1 MAEKIRRLNKFDGF
15 WSYGFSFI
23 IFIILAVV
31 FFVASGGYEE
41 SFLLINRKRSGFL
54 DIIVPYLTHIGSFLS
69 ATAII
74 FIVFAKKPA
83 NAINGFLILAI
94 SGLIIVFLKNVFFH
108 EFHRPVKVFFERETV
123 FTLAESPIAHNSFPS
138 GHSTTFSALMSV
150 LAFSFAKN
158 NKFLAVVLAI
168 LNIALSLTRTY
179 LGLHFLGD
187 IIVGTVIGFAVS
199 VAFLALFQEKLEQKF
214 KKIKPKT
221 QKIWTTSFYIFGI
234 IALAFSIS
242 IFNYGN

>member
-1 MAEKIRRLNKFDGF
+1 MAEKIQRLNKFDGF
-15 WSYGFSFI
+15 WLYGFSFI
-23 IFIILAVV
+23 IFIVLAVI
-31 FFVASGGYEE
+31 FFVANGGYEE
-41 SFLLINRKRSGFL
+41 SFLVINRQRSNFL

-74 FIVFAKKPA
+74 FIVLAKKPA
-83 NAINGFLILAI
+83 NAINGFLILAV
-94 SGLIIVFLKNVFFH
+94 SGLIVVFLKNVFFQ
-108 EFHRPVKVFFERETV
+108 EFHRPVKIFFERETV

-158 NKFLAVVLAI
+158 NKFLAIVFAM

-199 VAFLALFQEKLEQKF
+199 IAFLAFFQKKLEQKF
-214 KKIKPKT
+214 DNANPKT
-221 QKIWTTSFYIFGI
+221 KKIWTTIFYILGLI
-234 IALAFSIS
+234 TLTFSIS